1 MNAEMNSEMNPETIL
16 DALDIAVYSKDTEG
30 RYTYAN
36 RMVCELFGA
45 PLSEIVGLD
54 DSAFFD
60 LEEADDLRVNDREVM
75 ESGVAV
81 SREERDVVKAT
92 GEERVYWTV
101 KAPITDASGAVVGLA
116 GVSIDITG
124 R

>member
-1 MNAEMNSEMNPETIL
+1 MNAEMNPETIL

-116 GVSIDITG
+116 GVSIDVTEG
-124 R
+124 

>member
-1 MNAEMNSEMNPETIL
+1 MNPETIL
-16 DALDIAVYSKDTEG
+16 DTLDIAVYSKDREG

-45 PLSEIVGLD
+45 SLAEIVGKD
-54 DSAFFD
+54 DSEFFD
-60 LEEADDLRVNDREVM
+60 LDEADDLKVNDREVM

-92 GEERVYWTV
+92 GEERTYWTV
-101 KAPITDASGAVVGLA
+101 KAPLRDSSGAVVGLA
-116 GVSIDITG
+116 GVSIDITEG
-124 R
+124 

>member
-1 MNAEMNSEMNPETIL
+1 MNPETIL
-16 DALDIAVYSKDTEG
+16 DTQDIAVYSKDTEG

-36 RMVCELFGA
+36 RMVCDLFGA

-101 KAPITDASGAVVGLA
+101 KAPITDASGAVIGLC

-124 R
+124 S

>member
-1 MNAEMNSEMNPETIL
+1 MDPETIL
-16 DALDIAVYSKDTEG
+16 DTLDIAVYSKDVEG

-36 RMVCELFGA
+36 RMVRDLFGA
-45 PLSEIVGLD
+45 SLEEIVGQD

-60 LEEADDLRVNDREVM
+60 LEEADDLKVNDREVM

-101 KAPITDASGAVVGLA
+101 KAPITDASGTVIGLC

-124 R
+124 Q

>member
-60 LEEADDLRVNDREVM
+60 LEEADDLKVNDREVM